1 MESDVRE
8 NIKNSALQ
16 LFNEPGY
23 DATGIRELS
32 AQAGCS
38 LPMMYYYFESKE
50 KLLHEIAVKDFVSL
64 VDDIFAQAVKK
75 NNLMDFALCFIG
87 SMDSLKRREKLTMRL
102 GLLLHMGVPSGMEDT
117 RKVLV
122 QHRYQKEQE
131 LKELLFDIWGTSR
144 FLEEK
149 TRMLYRLIY
158 SALISMFLTN
168 RPVSLKR
175 VADDIEYLIR

>member
-75 NNLMDFALCFIG
+75 NNLMDFALCFRLYGFFKKKGKADYAAWPVAAHG
-87 SMDSLKRREKLTMRL
+87 SSLWN
-102 GLLLHMGVPSGMEDT
+102 G
-117 RKVLV
+117 
-122 QHRYQKEQE
+122 RYQKSV
-131 LKELLFDIWGTSR
+131 G
-144 FLEEK
+144 
-149 TRMLYRLIY
+149 
-158 SALISMFLTN
+158 A
-168 RPVSLKR
+168 
-175 VADDIEYLIR
+175 A